1 MKRTQLEHLIRVSGA
16 IVEETEFVVIGSQS
30 ILGAIPDPP
39 RSLTMSMEADIYPLV
54 DASRADEVDGA
65 IGEGS
70 AFHDR
75 FGYYAQGVGP
85 ETATLPSSWR
95 SRVHE
100 IQNANT
106 NGIRGLCL
114 DPHDLAM
121 SKYAA
126 GREKDAE
133 FNRELI
139 VHGFVEQAMLEQLVD
154 EMPADASLKELIR
167 TRIKRDFSRDVAS
180 RKL

>member
-1 MKRTQLEHLIRVSGA
+1 MTRTQLEHLIRASGA

-30 ILGAIPDPP
+30 ILGVIPDPP
-39 RSLTMSMEADIYPLV
+39 SSLTMSMEADIYP
-54 DASRADEVDGA
+54 AGNAGKADEIDGA

-70 AFHDR
+70 AFHDQ

-85 ETATLPSSWR
+85 ETAILPSSWR
-95 SRVHE
+95 SRLHA

-106 NGIRGLCL
+106 NDVRALCL
-114 DPHDLAM
+114 DPHDLAL

-126 GREKDAE
+126 GRDKDAE

-139 VHGFVEQAMLEQLVD
+139 AHGFVKRALLERLVD
-154 EMPADASLKELIR
+154 EMPVNASLKDLIR
-167 TRIKRDFSRDVAS
+167 SRIARDFQTKG
-180 RKL
+180 RKR